1 MLPVI
6 LHQYIIALRISKG
19 NQNFSK
25 KSAVRIW
32 IPGKINRLFPRPA
45 LFCPAHAAVILPDYK
60 NLLFVVTLRLGLVAK
75 VLSHPTPQNVRR
87 GLCPLLPFRS
97 APVLG
102 NH

>member
-25 KSAVRIW
+25 NSAACAR

-45 LFCPAHAAVILPDYK
+45 LFCPAYAAGIPPNGK
-60 NLLFVVTLRLGLVAK
+60 NLL
-75 VLSHPTPQNVRR
+75 
-87 GLCPLLPFRS
+87 
-97 APVLG
+97 
-102 NH
+102 